1 MQGLAHF
8 TPDEI
13 ERARRYAMAE
23 PPSELDPRIGALV
36 NELIGRVA
44 DKWTMMVLE
53 VLAEHGEL
61 RFTRLGEL
69 VDGVSQKM
77 LTQTLRHMERDG
89 LLVRTVHPVVPPKVE
104 YRLTVL
110 GLSLGSAFCGV
121 WVWAAENLDQV
132 EQARATFDGKTNAR

>member
-1 MQGLAHF
+1 VRGLDHF

-13 ERARRYAMAE
+13 EKARRYAMAT
-23 PPSELDPRIGALV
+23 PPTELDPRIGALV

-53 VLAEHGEL
+53 ILADHGEL

-69 VDGVSQKM
+69 VAGISQKM

-104 YRLTVL
+104 YRLTGL

-121 WVWAAENLDQV
+121 WVWAAENLDEV
-132 EQARATFDGKTNAR
+132 DQARQAFDEEKKLV